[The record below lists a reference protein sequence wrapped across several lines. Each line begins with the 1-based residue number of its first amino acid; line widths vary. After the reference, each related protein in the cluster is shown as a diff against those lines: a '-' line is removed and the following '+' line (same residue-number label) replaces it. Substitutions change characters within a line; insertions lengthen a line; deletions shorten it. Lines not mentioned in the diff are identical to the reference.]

1 MIYSNGCYFA
11 EYSGLTAGQ
20 MSKIVC
26 AAVYCGDKAISS
38 TAAYSIESYAYSK
51 QNDAALVIAMM
62 KYGNSA
68 YAYGH

>member
-1 MIYSNGCYFA
+1 
-11 EYSGLTAGQ
+11 

-51 QNDAALVIAMM
+51 QNDADEKLAALVIAMM